1 MTTSSSRKGL
11 FVTLEGGE
19 GSGKTTQAGFA
30 AAFLEKMGY
39 KALVTREP
47 GGTQLGAQIRAMVLS
62 PDNGH
67 LDAIAELFLYEADR
81 AQHIARLIVPALE
94 KGMAV
99 VCDRFYDA
107 TVVYQGRARG
117 LGAEK
122 VDALHRQWFSF
133 VRPDITLLFDLPAQV
148 GLERAINRVQGHDP
162 EGRFE
167 QEALVFHEKVRQGY
181 LDLAKDNPGRFCIID
196 AAKDQE
202 AVRLDVEKALAGFLN
217 QKPGPKPLG

>member
-1 MTTSSSRKGL
+1 MTTASSRKGL

-30 AAFLEKMGY
+30 AAFLESCGY

-67 LDAIAELFLYEADR
+67 LDAMAELFLYEADR
-81 AQHIARLIVPALE
+81 AQHIARLILPALE
-94 KGMAV
+94 KGLAV

-107 TVVYQGRARG
+107 TVVYQGMARG

-122 VDALHRQWFSF
+122 VKNLHKQWFGF
-133 VRPDITLLFDLPAQV
+133 VRPDMTLLFDLPAEV
-148 GLERAINRVQGHDP
+148 GLERALNRVQGHDP

-167 QEALVFHEKVRQGY
+167 KEALIFHEKVRQGY
-181 LDLAKDNPGRFCIID
+181 LNLAKGEPGRFCMID
-196 AAKDQE
+196 AAKDRQ
-202 AVRLDVEKALAGFLN
+202 AVRLEVEKALAGFL
-217 QKPGPKPLG
+217 KARPKALG